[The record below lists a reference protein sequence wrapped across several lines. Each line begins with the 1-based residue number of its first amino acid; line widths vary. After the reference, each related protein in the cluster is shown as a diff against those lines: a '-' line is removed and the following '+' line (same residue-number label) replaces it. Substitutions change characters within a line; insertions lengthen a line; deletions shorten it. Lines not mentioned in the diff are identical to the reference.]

1 MHFYLCTLVHRLQDS
16 SSGTVSCV
24 STLCLPDVTTRDQ
37 LTQAFPLH
45 TCIPGSAGGGNNLE
59 MRFGMQS
66 LKCIMFQWLG
76 GWSVCKAASTLC

>member
-24 STLCLPDVTTRDQ
+24 STLCLPDVTTCDQ

-59 MRFGMQS
+59 MRFGVQS

-76 GWSVCKAASTLC
+76 G